1 MFNAEYSRSSV
12 EVGSTDY
19 DVDEFYLEA
28 LLTF

>member
-1 MFNAEYSRSSV
+1 VEYSHAEVDAGSSP
-12 EVGSTDY
+12 DY